1 MSATDLESVRVGLH
15 RLQRLLA
22 TRRTWVALADA
33 AGIDLGQQEIQ
44 VLEVLHDGRARS
56 IAELSRM
63 ARMDAA
69 AVSRQVRTL
78 EVRGLVQRRP
88 SSAHGRVSLVEASA
102 DGLSSA
108 ARLHDLRRRHLA
120 DALAEWEAGELET
133 LGALLL
139 RLVEDLQRT
148 PYGAGVAR

>member
-1 MSATDLESVRVGLH
+1 MSANDLESVRVGLH

-22 TRRTWVALADA
+22 TRRTWASLADA

-44 VLEVLHDGRARS
+44 VLEALHDGRARS
-56 IAELSRM
+56 IAELSRT
-63 ARMDAA
+63 ARMDAG

-88 SSAHGRVSLVEASA
+88 GPAHGRVSLVEASA
-102 DGLSSA
+102 AGLSSA
-108 ARLHDLRRRHLA
+108 ERLHELRHRHLA
-120 DALAEWEAGELET
+120 DALVEWEAGELET
-133 LGALLL
+133 LGTLLL

-148 PYGAGVAR
+148 PYRAGVVR